1 MRTRYDLLKEG
12 KPLTFQVPECNTP
25 CTAEL
30 EVRLEELAKYLE
42 TRAKETRK
50 VKHERS
56 DYNYYYNGAASGYE
70 HAAMKIREVLD
81 TNATYLKEQGIKP
94 KPDEPQVWITEY
106 CLRLLEDETWYR
118 SWYRSGDKGVCGE
131 FPSETAALKAIAQ
144 RDSSGKNPLVR
155 RARRIA

>member
-56 DYNYYYNGAASGYE
+56 DYYYYNGAASGYE

-106 CLRLLEDETWYR
+106 CLRSKLGTDDEGW
-118 SWYRSGDKGVCGE
+118 SLSGDKGVCG
-131 FPSETAALKAIAQ
+131 A
-144 RDSSGKNPLVR
+144 
-155 RARRIA
+155 

>member
-56 DYNYYYNGAASGYE
+56 DYY
-70 HAAMKIREVLD
+70 
-81 TNATYLKEQGIKP
+81 YLKEQGIKP

-106 CLRLLEDETWYR
+106 CLRFLEDET
-118 SWYRSGDKGVCGE
+118 WYRSGDKGVCGE

-144 RDSSGKNPLVR
+144 REPRDSRGKNPLVR

>member
-1 MRTRYDLLKEG
+1 MRTRYDLLKEAVQG
-12 KPLTFQVPECNTP
+12 VLHSGTWK
-25 CTAEL
+25 AEL

-42 TRAKETRK
+42 TRAKETRL
-50 VKHERS
+50 VDTVRS
-56 DYNYYYNGAASGYE
+56 DYYYYNGAASGYE

-106 CLRLLEDETWYR
+106 CLRSKLGLDDEGWYR
-118 SWYRSGDKGVCGE
+118 SSDEGVCGE

-144 RDSSGKNPLVR
+144 REPRDSSGKNPLVR